1 MDPEVRMDMVI
12 EVLPEE
18 ETSFARFPSSW
29 LLRYLASVVPLLEY
43 VCWSLYLVGCLGSWE
58 GG

>member
-12 EVLPEE
+12 EVLPVE

-29 LLRYLASVVPLLEY
+29 LLKYLASVVPLLEY
-43 VCWSLYLVGCLGSWE
+43 VCWSLYLVTCLGS
-58 GG
+58 